1 SPAQATPPCLFP
13 RWPPI
18 IRDFCL
24 KTAKSTQ
31 SLVVSVNYRLAPM
44 NRLPAAYEDAMDALH
59 WIKTTNEDF
68 FTSHVDYSRC
78 FLMGERG

>member
-1 SPAQATPPCLFP
+1 
-13 RWPPI
+13 
-18 IRDFCL
+18 
-24 KTAKSTQ
+24 
-31 SLVVSVNYRLAPM
+31 M

-78 FLMGERG
+78 FLMGERGWKYCLQRGSTCGYRGLILVQPFFGGTKRTPSEVS